1 MAKNKSAPSARD
13 AARQAHANQL
23 AAEKRRSRIITWT
36 IVGVVAAVI
45 AIIVT
50 VVLMNSSRS
59 IPDDGPAPSSATSE
73 GGIMYDKGVPVEAD
87 GPAEV
92 DATTV
97 DEPNADTAGEV
108 PYGVPDADASD
119 IIIYADPNCVYCP
132 QFEAENSEALDELAE
147 AGDSIEYRIVNLL
160 DNPGTD
166 TYSSRASNA
175 MACMAEEHPEHAGD
189 FLHEIFD
196 SYNSHQGAGLSNDEL
211 ETMASDLGADIS
223 GCQSDNTYRPFVNF
237 TTAKATAA
245 GI

>member
-1 MAKNKSAPSARD
+1 MAKNKSAPSSRD

-36 IVGVVAAVI
+36 IAGVVEAII

-97 DEPNADTAGEV
+97 DEPNPYTACEVQDEV
-108 PYGVPDADASD
+108 PDTDALFIINYGSTHDV
-119 IIIYADPNCVYCP
+119 
-132 QFEAENSEALDELAE
+132 
-147 AGDSIEYRIVNLL
+147 DSWY
-160 DNPGTD
+160 
-166 TYSSRASNA
+166 
-175 MACMAEEHPEHAGD
+175 
-189 FLHEIFD
+189 
-196 SYNSHQGAGLSNDEL
+196 
-211 ETMASDLGADIS
+211 IS
-223 GCQSDNTYRPFVNF
+223 
-237 TTAKATAA
+237 A
-245 GI
+245 